1 MHSAK
6 LPFQTLHPDCMPKT
20 QSLQKG
26 KKQSTTTAEAT
37 AEGAGSS
44 LDFPEL
50 PQHVKPPVCSGPR
63 PEAGI
68 LQSSLKGSP
77 HRSPAMLRPVTLKIS
92 LGEYN
97 SLSHP
102 HHDGTMASKSSLMRI
117 GQNKTLQLVRDCYG
131 YDMTAWRRISRSACQ
146 PEPGT
151 RLPTAQRRKNTQL
164 RRKTRCECTLA
175 PWFQQLRLREPNLLA
190 CDTLRKHWA
199 LQTNQCTT
207 LSILSTS
214 IPSTNRVERSMI

>member
-1 MHSAK
+1 MKALHTTCSAVKATSSCLSEQLVSLPERNPLRVPICVARPHEQCGRMHSAK

-26 KKQSTTTAEAT
+26 KKQSTTTAE
-37 AEGAGSS
+37 GAGTS

-131 YDMTAWRRISRSACQ
+131 CYGYDMSTAWRRSRSA
-146 PEPGT
+146 
-151 RLPTAQRRKNTQL
+151 
-164 RRKTRCECTLA
+164 
-175 PWFQQLRLREPNLLA
+175 
-190 CDTLRKHWA
+190 
-199 LQTNQCTT
+199 
-207 LSILSTS
+207 
-214 IPSTNRVERSMI
+214 